1 MLVCSSRVA
10 CETHTHQRSRTGN
23 FEDMSAEDYFQ
34 YWMRWMPYPSLD
46 TYTDHRH
53 RCVTNAHTAMK
64 ALEAYSTRKLS
75 FPQDA
80 LNAVSGILKLFAK
93 HGVHHIWGAPCFFS
107 GNIYAPDLCTGNSWL
122 DARHPTRGVELA
134 LLMDNFYPCERRA
147 GFPSWSPLGW
157 SSPFQWTG
165 GEGPDRLRTFPR
177 LVTADASDISIRSGD
192 EKYGL
197 SELITRD
204 SATIEDI
211 LSRASPYLEIVGRT
225 VTLRLVEPRRDRLDP
240 SVAFELHDGFYAIFH
255 PRWTVSPTNP
265 EIGSDIKGV
274 LLLSARFM
282 PSTVE
287 QIHAMVLLLSDHGDH
302 YEKVGDFELFKDR
315 QAEHLWER
323 WDEELHVW
331 HGAGG
336 SLASR
341 LDQLGVDE
349 QHDAQPVATEAR
361 TEEKEGDETASQDE
375 QEYWWWKY
383 FTAMETIVL
392 G

>member
-1 MLVCSSRVA
+1 
-10 CETHTHQRSRTGN
+10 
-23 FEDMSAEDYFQ
+23 
-34 YWMRWMPYPSLD
+34 MRWMPYPSLD
-46 TYTDHRH
+46 TYTDPRH
-53 RCVTNAHTAMK
+53 RCVTNAHTVMK

-75 FPQDA
+75 FQQDA

-107 GNIYAPDLCTGNSWL
+107 GNVYAPDLCTGNSWI
-122 DARHPTRGVELA
+122 DATHPTRGVELA
-134 LLMDNFYPCERRA
+134 LLMDNFYPCERRV

-165 GEGPDRLRTFPR
+165 GEGPGRLRTFPR
-177 LVTADASDISIRSGD
+177 LITADGTDISIRSGG

-197 SELITRD
+197 AELITRD

-211 LSRASPYLEIVGRT
+211 LIKASPFLEIVGRT
-225 VTLRLVEPRRDRLDP
+225 ITLRLVEPRRDRLDP
-240 SVAFELHDGFYAIFH
+240 SVAFALHDGFYAIFH

-274 LLLSARFM
+274 LLLGARFM
-282 PSTVE
+282 PRTVE

-302 YEKVGDFELFKDR
+302 YEKVGDFEVFRELPV
-315 QAEHLWER
+315 EHLWER

-331 HGAGG
+331 HGADR
-336 SLASR
+336 SLAS
-341 LDQLGVDE
+341 QVDKLSIGE
-349 QHDAQPVATEAR
+349 GHDTHPVAAE
-361 TEEKEGDETASQDE
+361 EEKEGSDKAASQEEDAP
-375 QEYWWWKY
+375 EYWWWNY
-383 FTAMETIVL
+383 FTKKETILL

>member
-1 MLVCSSRVA
+1 M
-10 CETHTHQRSRTGN
+10 
-23 FEDMSAEDYFQ
+23 
-34 YWMRWMPYPSLD
+34 
-46 TYTDHRH
+46 
-53 RCVTNAHTAMK
+53 
-64 ALEAYSTRKLS
+64 
-75 FPQDA
+75 
-80 LNAVSGILKLFAK
+80 LFAK
-93 HGVHHIWGAPCFFS
+93 HGVHQIWGAPCFFS

-122 DARHPTRGVELA
+122 DAMHPTRGVELA
-134 LLMDNFYPCERRA
+134 LLMDNFYPCERRVE
-147 GFPSWSPLGW
+147 FPSWSPLGW

-177 LVTADASDISIRSGD
+177 LITADASDISIRSGD

-204 SATIEDI
+204 SATVEDI
-211 LSRASPYLEIVGRT
+211 LSRASPYLEIMGRT
-225 VTLRLVEPRRDRLDP
+225 ITLRLVEPRRDRLDP

-274 LLLSARFM
+274 LLLGARFM

-323 WDEELHVW
+323 WDEELHEW
-331 HGAGG
+331 HGAAG
-336 SLASR
+336 SLTSQ
-341 LDQLGVDE
+341 LDELGVGE
-349 QHDAQPVATEAR
+349 EHDAQPIATEER
-361 TEEKEGDETASQDE
+361 TEESDKAASREEDSSR
-375 QEYWWWKY
+375 YWWWDY
-383 FTAMETIVL
+383 FTQKETIVL